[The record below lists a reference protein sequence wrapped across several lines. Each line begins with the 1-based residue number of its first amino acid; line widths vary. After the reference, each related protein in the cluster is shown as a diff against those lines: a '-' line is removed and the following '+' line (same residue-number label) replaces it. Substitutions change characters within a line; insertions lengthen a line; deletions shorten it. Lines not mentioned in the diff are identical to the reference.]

1 MEPFALVKQVR
12 LQPLLPGRAL
22 VDQRLAQP
30 HPRAQLQDLRRRD
43 PRLRKLPRRQQPQQ
57 QVAVGAVGLR
67 APLAPALG
75 GRLGRIRQVR
85 PMTGAHDLL
94 GDEPP
99 ARRPLEREMHI
110 VPRVEARQPLT
121 HRLASRGS
129 DSPS

>member
-1 MEPFALVKQVR
+1 MEELR
-12 LQPLLPGRAL
+12 LQPLLPGGAL

-30 HPRAQLQDLRRRD
+30 HPPTQLQDLRRRD
-43 PRLRKLPRRQQPQQ
+43 PRLRQLARRQQPQE

-67 APLAPALG
+67 APLAPALD
-75 GRLGRIRQVR
+75 GRLRRVGEVR
-85 PMTGAHDLL
+85 AMTGARDFL

-99 ARRPLEREMHI
+99 ARRPLESKMHI
-110 VPRVEARQPLT
+110 VQRVEARQPLA